1 MSEEAR
7 EEGFS
12 ATSPDLWGALRV
24 SVGDLL
30 RLPRLD
36 RRGFVAVTGLVLLAW
51 LTTSLYRVQPDEKGV
66 VLRFGQWV
74 ATTEPGLHVHLPYPI
89 EIVLLPK
96 VTQINQMQL
105 GVGSTAALNDA
116 QSGRARQMLTG
127 DENIV
132 EADGAVLWKI
142 RDPGQFLFK
151 VDNPELAVR
160 IAAEGALRD
169 VISRTPI
176 QAAMSN
182 KRQQIADE
190 TRALLQ
196 RLLDDDQ
203 AGVEI
208 TQVQLQRVEPPLA
221 VIDAFNDV
229 QRARADQ
236 ERARN
241 EADAYAN
248 DILPRARG
256 DAERVRQEAE
266 AYKVQVENLAE
277 GEADAFLSV
286 LKSYRLAKDVT
297 AWRLY
302 LEAVDEVLKRSTKV
316 IVDASGRGVSSIVP
330 YLPMSEMT
338 PLAPAPA
345 LQPPGAAK

>member
-7 EEGFS
+7 EDGLR
-12 ATSPDLWGALRV
+12 AAPLDLAGALRA
-24 SVGDLL
+24 SVGDLF

-36 RRGFVAVTGLVLLAW
+36 RRGVLACAGLLLLGW
-51 LTTSLYRVQPDEKGV
+51 LSTSLYRVQPDEKGV

-89 EIVLLPK
+89 ETVLLPK
-96 VTQINQMQL
+96 VTQINQIQL
-105 GVGSTAALNDA
+105 GVGSAAAGDA
-116 QSGRARQMLTG
+116 QSGRGRQMLTG

-132 EADGAVLWKI
+132 EADGAVFWKI
-142 RDPGQFLFK
+142 RDPDQFLFK

-190 TRALLQ
+190 TQALLQ
-196 RLLDDDQ
+196 KLLDEDGT
-203 AGVEI
+203 GVEI

-241 EADAYAN
+241 EAEAYAN

-256 DAERVRQEAE
+256 DAERIRQEAE
-266 AYKVQVENLAE
+266 AYKIQVVNLAH
-277 GEADAFLSV
+277 GDADAFIPL
-286 LKSYRLAKDVT
+286 LRSYEAARDVT
-297 AWRLY
+297 ARRLY
-302 LEAVDEVLKRSTKV
+302 MDSVDELLKKSSKV
-316 IVDASGRGVSSIVP
+316 ILDVSGKGVSSVVP
-330 YLPMSEMT
+330 YLPMPDLK
-338 PLAPAPA
+338 PLAPALAPPPA
-345 LQPPGAAK
+345 GAAK